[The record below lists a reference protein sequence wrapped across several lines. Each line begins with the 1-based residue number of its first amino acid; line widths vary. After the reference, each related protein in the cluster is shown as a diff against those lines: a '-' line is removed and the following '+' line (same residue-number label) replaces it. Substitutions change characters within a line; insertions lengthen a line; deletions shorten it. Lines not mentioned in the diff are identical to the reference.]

1 MSDYL
6 GWVDF
11 YMELADKLLP
21 YRSDRKTLIEK
32 LLNTYSAADMHPPT
46 LDANGE
52 ITDIDPF
59 TVFGL
64 FNKGITVANRI
75 AILRGLGREFGVEAH
90 IPRSFD
96 GIPVLNNLSATFY
109 HFAGERQPDDIDN
122 LWSMFAA
129 ALEYADSHS
138 ADSRV
143 AFVHAFDTVSRQK
156 SVKWNLTMALY
167 WIRPYEYINL
177 DSRNRWFISNPENMT
192 SGYVESV
199 GSLDSVPSGEEYLAL
214 VSNTLELFNSEKCQ
228 YKSFPELSHYAWLLS
243 EEVNEANRAA
253 SLDLE
258 RANSGEAIGDK
269 DVRTT
274 HYWLFSPGD
283 NASMWDTFYASG
295 IMAIGW
301 GDIGNLKEFDSKE
314 SMKHKMKEC
323 FDPSLSFK
331 NAAHATWQFAND
343 IDIGDIVFVKK
354 GLHRIIGRGVV
365 VSDYE
370 YDSSRSDEYKNI
382 RKVKWTHRGEW
393 EHPGQAAMKTLTD
406 ITLYTHYVETLNAI
420 FEDEFGD
427 ELEDT
432 AAAQPTYTADD
443 FLREVYMS
451 RESYDTLKNLLLR
464 KKNII
469 LQGAPGVGKTFVAK
483 RLAYSTMGVK
493 DPERVMMVQFH
504 QSYSYE
510 DFIMGFRPAGAGF
523 ELRNGAFYSFCKK
536 AEEDSGN
543 DYFFIIDEI
552 NRGNL
557 SKIFG
562 ELFMLIEGDKRGT
575 PLRLLYSDEMFAVP
589 KNLYIIGMM
598 NTADRSLAMLDYA
611 LRRRFAFFDLSPAFE
626 SDGFC
631 RYREE
636 KSSKKFDSLIMT
648 VEKLNNAIEN
658 DDALGRGFRIGHS
671 YFCTQQ
677 EIDDV
682 WLNSVVTY
690 ELIPL
695 LNEYW
700 FDEPSK
706 VRDWERALRE
716 AIR

>member
-21 YRSDRKTLIEK
+21 YRNDRKTLIEII
-32 LLNTYSAADMHPPT
+32 LNTYSKANLHPPT

-52 ITDIDPF
+52 VTDIDPF

-64 FNKGITVANRI
+64 FNKGITAANRI
-75 AILRGLGREFGVEAH
+75 AMLRGFAREFGVEAPV
-90 IPRSFD
+90 PRSFD
-96 GIPVLNNLSATFY
+96 GIPVLNNLSASFY
-109 HFAGERQPDDIDN
+109 HFAGERQADDIDN

-129 ALEYADSHS
+129 ALDYADSHS
-138 ADSRV
+138 ADSRA
-143 AFVHAFDTVSRQK
+143 AFVNAFDTVSRQK
-156 SVKWNLTMALY
+156 GVKWNLTMGLY
-167 WIRPYEYINL
+167 WVRPYEYINL
-177 DSRNRWFISNPENMT
+177 DSRNRWFISILDNVP
-192 SGYVESV
+192 SV
-199 GSLDSVPSGEEYLAL
+199 FVDNIGSLDAVPSGEEYL
-214 VSNTLELFNSEKCQ
+214 TLIDSLLKLFASDDSTFEN
-228 YKSFPELSHYAWLLS
+228 FAELSYCAWSVS
-243 EEVNEANRAA
+243 EEIKEALREEELDPGDIARDDDGNPIHYWIYSAGSGSKMWNKFYQDGVMAIAREYLGDLRQYSSKSEMRARILA
-253 SLDLE
+253 Y
-258 RANSGEAIGDK
+258 GGDK
-269 DVRTT
+269 GTT
-274 HYWLFSPGD
+274 
-283 NASMWDTFYASG
+283 T
-295 IMAIGW
+295 
-301 GDIGNLKEFDSKE
+301 
-314 SMKHKMKEC
+314 C
-323 FDPSLSFK
+323 K
-331 NAAHATWQFAND
+331 NVALEAWQFLHD
-343 IDIGDIVFVKK
+343 VKVGDVIFVKK
-354 GLHRIIGRGVV
+354 GNFTIIGRGIVT
-365 VSDYE
+365 SDYY
-370 YDSSRSDEYKNI
+370 YDENYSDEYRNL
-382 RKVKWTHRGEW
+382 RKVRWINNGEW
-393 EHPGQAAMKTLTD
+393 EHPGQAVSKPLTD
-406 ITLYTHYVETLNAI
+406 ITPYTQYVKNLNAI

-427 ELEDT
+427 ELEDI

-451 RESYDTLKNLLLR
+451 REKYDTLKNLLVR
-464 KKNII
+464 KKNVI

-483 RLAYSTMGVK
+483 RLAYSMMGVK

-536 AEEDSGN
+536 AEEDAGN

-589 KNLYIIGMM
+589 KNVYIIGMM

-611 LRRRFAFFDLSPAFE
+611 LRRRFAFFDLPPAFDSE
-626 SDGFC
+626 GFC
-631 RYREE
+631 RYREG

-695 LNEYW
+695 LSEYW

-706 VRDWERALRE
+706 IRDWEHALRE